1 MRTTITSITL
11 LHGALHAG
19 SLQLDAKILHKDF
32 AQALQLDGATGAFFG
47 AALRSAPA
55 LGARLCA
62 GARRLRGLVVAHGLV
77 DRLQEVVD
85 AGASVIAAGAL

>member
-32 AQALQLDGATGAFFG
+32 AQALQLDDSTGAPLCATLLG
-47 AALRSAPA
+47 APP
-55 LGARLCA
+55 LGAR
-62 GARRLRGLVVAHGLV
+62 
-77 DRLQEVVD
+77 
-85 AGASVIAAGAL
+85 